1 MNNTTKR
8 NGTVLLDE
16 KGRLQF
22 EIANQKEYERAQK
35 LMDEL
40 LDVYSNQRTLIKML
54 SRSMQRWERGAPTT
68 RLH

>member
-8 NGTVLLDE
+8 NGSVFLEE
-16 KGRLQF
+16 KDRLQF
-22 EIANQKEYERAQK
+22 EISNQKEYERAQK
-35 LMDEL
+35 LMDDL

-54 SRSMQRWERGAPTT
+54 SRSMQRWERDTPTN